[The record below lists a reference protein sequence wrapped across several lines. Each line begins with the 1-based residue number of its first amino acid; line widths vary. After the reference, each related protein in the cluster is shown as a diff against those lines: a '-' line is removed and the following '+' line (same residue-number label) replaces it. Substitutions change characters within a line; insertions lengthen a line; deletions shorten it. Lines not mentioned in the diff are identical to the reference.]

1 MQITATALTPP
12 TTHTHTHTSL
22 HPGSG
27 EYVCRLSAHFTY
39 QMERTQRR
47 REGVSVLLLRVPQRK
62 NTNVGRQRR
71 ACRPA
76 KNERCVCVCVCGGL
90 GCPVPGS
97 PTRVESI
104 TTTSALVATAGTA
117 PTQLTRSWWRCRG
130 DVGLVVQMNRL
141 YTSHSCRS
149 VFVRSF
155 GTPNNP
161 KRTKINP
168 A

>member
-12 TTHTHTHTSL
+12 TTHTHTHTHTSL

-62 NTNVGRQRR
+62 NMNVGRQRR

-76 KNERCVCVCVCGGL
+76 KNERCVCVCVCVWWPRLPRAGLSNSGRVHHNNQRPGGDSRD
-90 GCPVPGS
+90 CTHATNTFV
-97 PTRVESI
+97 V
-104 TTTSALVATAGTA
+104 AL
-117 PTQLTRSWWRCRG
+117 PW
-130 DVGLVVQMNRL
+130 
-141 YTSHSCRS
+141 
-149 VFVRSF
+149 
-155 GTPNNP
+155 
-161 KRTKINP
+161 
-168 A
+168 